1 MESLARFSVSRP
13 ATVLML
19 VLGILLLGGIS
30 FRRLGV
36 ELLPELANPRL
47 FVEVEAGDLPPSE
60 VEARITAPIEAAASL
75 SRGVVDVASV
85 SSTGG
90 AQVTVEYGWGADMDE
105 AFLDLQKGLAEFA
118 RREEVEE
125 VSVSRHDPNGRPVVV
140 AAFRHPE
147 VDDLDALRRTAES
160 IVRSELVRLPGVA
173 AVEVVGARR
182 LEVEVLTDA
191 YTLEA
196 YGLTLEQL
204 AAAVRNANRNMSGG
218 SIVEMGRRYLIRGVG
233 EFSSAADLEGLVVT
247 QISGEAAA
255 PEAGQGSGGPAEGA
269 GAAAASGAS
278 EPRAKPVFLRD
289 VAEVRQVLSQP
300 RSIVR
305 LDGRRCLGLEIY
317 REARHNTIDAS
328 RAVHGQLEVLRR
340 SLPGYEIEVIQDQ
353 SRFIAAAVSEVEE
366 TGLVGVL
373 LAVAVLFVFLRR
385 LGVTAVI
392 SLAIPISVVATF
404 NLMYFG
410 ELSLNL
416 MTLGGLALGAG
427 MLVDNAIV
435 VVENVF
441 RHMERGESPA
451 RAAVLGAGEVGGAIT
466 SATLTTIVV
475 FLPIVYLQGAAGELF
490 REQAWTV
497 AFSLLSSLFV
507 ALVVI
512 PMLCSRLLGRG
523 GAPPAGRVPFPRY
536 GALLG
541 ALLRRRVPVVLV
553 AAALVAGTGAV
564 LSRLGSE
571 FMPHLDP
578 GQLSLHLTLPEG
590 TRLDRTEGAVRNVE
604 TTIAASLGPELAHLY
619 SRVGRAAGAAG
630 PGEPLAGENRAVIHV
645 QLGEGS
651 PVTAAALAEALGEA
665 PAGPDAQVRYLLRE
679 TALETSLGRPEAPV
693 VVEIHGQ
700 SLGVLA
706 GLAEEVEERLAGIE
720 GLHGVESSLAPGRPE
735 IEIVVDRAAAAAFH
749 LGIDAIGSQLQS
761 LLSGQEAGRLRQ
773 RGEAADIVIRRPR
786 VTPEELGGLLLE
798 APGGLRVRLDEVS
811 RLRASRTPREILR
824 RNQQR
829 VVTVSAR
836 LDEGEPFDRVAGRV
850 TEALGQVSAPPEYGF
865 DLTGEEKLRQD
876 SFRNLRFALIL
887 AVVLV
892 YMVMAAQFESL
903 LHPFVI
909 LLTIPLAGV
918 GAVAL
923 LLALGMPLNV
933 MSFIGVILLAG
944 IAVNDSIVLV
954 DRINRNR
961 RSGQELEEAIVN
973 AGRTRIRP
981 ILMTSLTTMLA
992 LLPLAAGA
1000 GEGAVL
1006 RAPMAV
1012 AVIGGLFS
1020 CTALTLVVVP
1030 CVYHLFARV
1039 DRLRP
1044 AQAASR

>member
-19 VLGILLLGGIS
+19 VLAVLLLGGLS

-36 ELLPELANPRL
+36 ELLPDLANPRL
-47 FVEVEAGDLPPSE
+47 FVEVEAGDLPPAE
-60 VEARITAPIEAAASL
+60 VEARIVAPVEAAASL
-75 SRGVVDVASV
+75 TRGVVDVASV
-85 SSTGG
+85 SRTGG
-90 AQVTVEYGWGADMDE
+90 AQVTVEYGWHVDMDE
-105 AFLDLQKGLAEFA
+105 AFLDLQKGMAEFA
-118 RREEVEE
+118 RRPDVGEI
-125 VSVSRHDPNGRPVVV
+125 SVSRHDPNGRPVVV

-147 VDDLDALRRTAES
+147 VEDLDALRRTAES

-182 LEVEVLTDA
+182 REVEVLTDA

-204 AAAVRNANRNMSGG
+204 ASAITNANRNMSGG

-233 EFSSAADLEGLVVT
+233 EFSSAADLEALVVA
-247 QISGEAAA
+247 QVSGPAAGPQGAGPQAREAPAAAAA
-255 PEAGQGSGGPAEGA
+255 PEP
-269 GAAAASGAS
+269 
-278 EPRAKPVFLRD
+278 KPVFLRD
-289 VAEVRQVLSQP
+289 LAEVRQVLSEP

-317 REARHNTIDAS
+317 KEARFNTLDAA
-328 RAVHGQLEVLRR
+328 RAVHDQLESLRR

-366 TGLVGVL
+366 TGLIGVL
-373 LAVAVLFVFLRR
+373 LAVVVLFVFLRR
-385 LGVTAVI
+385 VGVTAVI

-441 RHMERGESPA
+441 RHLERGESPS
-451 RAAVLGAGEVGGAIT
+451 RAAIRGAGEVGGAIT

-507 ALVVI
+507 ALLVI
-512 PMLCSRLLGRG
+512 PMLCSRLLGGGG

-536 GALLG
+536 GALLT
-541 ALLRRRVPVVLV
+541 ALLRRRVAVALT
-553 AAALVAGTGAV
+553 AAALVAATAAV

-578 GQLSLHLTLPEG
+578 GQLSLRLTLPEG
-590 TRLDRTEGAVRNVE
+590 TTLARTEGAVGNVE
-604 TTIAASLGPELAHLY
+604 TSIAQSLGPELGHLY
-619 SRVGRAAGAAG
+619 SRVGRTAGAG
-630 PGEPLAGENRAVIHV
+630 GGESLAGENHAVIHV
-645 QLGEGS
+645 QLRPNS
-651 PVTAAALAEALGEA
+651 PVSPAALAEALGEA

-679 TALETSLGRPEAPV
+679 TALETSLGRSDAPV
-693 VVEIHGQ
+693 VVEIHGRA
-700 SLGVLA
+700 LGVLA
-706 GLAEEVEERLAGIE
+706 GLAGQVEERLAAVE
-720 GLHGVESSLAPGRPE
+720 GLTGVESSLGPGRPE
-735 IEIVVDRAAAAAFH
+735 IEIVVDRAAAAVFG
-749 LGIDAIGSQLQS
+749 LSSDAIGSQLEG

-773 RGEAADIVIRRPR
+773 GGEAADIVIRRPR
-786 VTPEELGGLLLE
+786 VTPAELRRLLLE
-798 APGGLRVRLDEVS
+798 APGGRRVRLDEVA
-811 RLRASRTPREILR
+811 RLRDTVTPREILR

-836 LDEGEPFDRVAGRV
+836 LDGEEPFDRVAGRV
-850 TEALGQVSAPPEYGF
+850 DEALRQVDRPPEYGF
-865 DLTGEEKLRQD
+865 VLTGEEKLRRD
-876 SFRNLRFALIL
+876 SFRNLRFALVL

-903 LHPFVI
+903 VHPFVI

-918 GAVAL
+918 GAVVL
-923 LLALGMPLNV
+923 LLTLGMPLNV

-961 RSGQELEEAIVN
+961 RAGQDLEAAIVH
-973 AGRTRIRP
+973 AGRTRLRP

-1020 CTALTLVVVP
+1020 STALTLVVVP
-1030 CVYHLFARV
+1030 CVYHLLARI

-1044 AQAASR
+1044 APAPSP

>member
-269 GAAAASGAS
+269 GAPAASGAS

-317 REARHNTIDAS
+317 REARHNTIDAA

-385 LGVTAVI
+385 PGVTAVI

-512 PMLCSRLLGRG
+512 PMLCSRLLGRE

-553 AAALVAGTGAV
+553 AAALVAGTGVV

-590 TRLDRTEGAVRNVE
+590 TSLDRTEGVVRNVE
-604 TTIAASLGPELAHLY
+604 TTIAGSLGPELAHLY

-645 QLGEGS
+645 QLREGS
-651 PVTAAALAEALGEA
+651 PVTAAALAEALGES

-706 GLAEEVEERLAGIE
+706 GLAEEVEGRLAAVE
-720 GLHGVESSLAPGRPE
+720 GLTGVESSLGPGRPE

-811 RLRASRTPREILR
+811 RLRASLTPREILR

-1044 AQAASR
+1044 AQALSR

>member
-90 AQVTVEYGWGADMDE
+90 AQVTVEYGWGADMDA

-125 VSVSRHDPNGRPVVV
+125 ISVSRHDPNGRPVVV

-255 PEAGQGSGGPAEGA
+255 PEAGQGSEGPAEGA
-269 GAAAASGAS
+269 GAAATSAAS

-289 VAEVRQVLSQP
+289 VAEVRQVLSEP

-317 REARHNTIDAS
+317 REARHNTIDAA

-604 TTIAASLGPELAHLY
+604 SSIAASLGPELAHLY
-619 SRVGRAAGAAG
+619 SRVGRAAGSAG

-706 GLAEEVEERLAGIE
+706 GLAEEVEEHLAGIE

-811 RLRASRTPREILR
+811 RLRASLTPREILR

-850 TEALGQVSAPPEYGF
+850 TEALGGVSAPPEYGF

-1020 CTALTLVVVP
+1020 CTALTLAVVP

>member
-269 GAAAASGAS
+269 GAPAASGAS

-289 VAEVRQVLSQP
+289 VAEVRQVLSEP

-553 AAALVAGTGAV
+553 AAALVAGTAAV

-604 TTIAASLGPELAHLY
+604 SSIAASLGPELAHLY
-619 SRVGRAAGAAG
+619 SRVGRAAGSAG

-811 RLRASRTPREILR
+811 RLRASLTPREILR

-1020 CTALTLVVVP
+1020 CTALTLAVVP

-1044 AQAASR
+1044 AQALSR

>member
-118 RREEVEE
+118 RRQEVEE

-255 PEAGQGSGGPAEGA
+255 PEAGQGPGGPAEGA
-269 GAAAASGAS
+269 GAPATSGAS

-289 VAEVRQVLSQP
+289 VAEVRQVLSEP

-317 REARHNTIDAS
+317 REARHNTIDAA
-328 RAVHGQLEVLRR
+328 RAVHGQLEILRR

-523 GAPPAGRVPFPRY
+523 GAPPAGRAPFPRY

-619 SRVGRAAGAAG
+619 SRVGRAAGSAG
-630 PGEPLAGENRAVIHV
+630 PGEPLAGENHAVIHV

-836 LDEGEPFDRVAGRV
+836 LGEGEPFDRVAGRV

-1020 CTALTLVVVP
+1020 CTALTLAVVP
-1030 CVYHLFARV
+1030 CVYHLFARI

-1044 AQAASR
+1044 AQALSR

>member
-1 MESLARFSVSRP
+1 MEALARFSVSRP

-19 VLGILLLGGIS
+19 VLAVLLLGGLS

-36 ELLPELANPRL
+36 DLLPDLANPRL
-47 FVEVEAGDLPPSE
+47 FVEIEAGDLPPSE
-60 VEARITAPIEAAASL
+60 VERRFAAPLEGAASL
-75 SRGVVDVASV
+75 TRGVLDVASV
-85 SSTGG
+85 SRTGG
-90 AQVTVEYGWGADMDE
+90 ARLTVEYGWDVDMDQ
-105 AFLDLQKGLAEFA
+105 AFLDLQKAMAEFA
-118 RREEVEE
+118 RRPGVDEI
-125 VSVSRHDPNGRPVVV
+125 SVSRHDPNGRPVVV

-182 LEVEVLTDA
+182 REVEVRTDA

-196 YGLTLEQL
+196 YGLTLDQL
-204 AAAVRNANRNMSGG
+204 ASAIANANRNMSGG
-218 SIVEMGRRYLIRGVG
+218 SIVEMGRRYLIKGVG
-233 EFSSAADLEGLVVT
+233 EFSSVADLEGLVVA
-247 QISGEAAA
+247 QVSGEGAGPPEGEAPGAAEGSGPAGAAA
-255 PEAGQGSGGPAEGA
+255 PEP
-269 GAAAASGAS
+269 
-278 EPRAKPVFLRD
+278 KPVFLRD
-289 VAEVRQVLSQP
+289 LAEVRQVLSEP
-300 RSIVR
+300 RTIVR
-305 LDGRRCLGLEIY
+305 LDGRRCLGLEIF
-317 REARHNTIDAS
+317 REAGHNTLDAA
-328 RAVHGQLEVLRR
+328 RAVRGQLEVLRR
-340 SLPGYEIEVIQDQ
+340 SLPGYEIEVVQDQ

-366 TGLVGVL
+366 TGLIGVL

-385 LGVTAVI
+385 AGVTAVI

-410 ELSLNL
+410 ELTLNL

-451 RAAVLGAGEVGGAIT
+451 RAAVLGAGEVGSAIT

-497 AFSLLSSLFV
+497 AFSLISSLFV
-507 ALVVI
+507 ALLVI
-512 PMLCSRLLGRG
+512 PMLCSRLLGSG
-523 GAPPAGRVPFPRY
+523 GPPPAGRAPFPRY

-541 ALLRRRVPVVLV
+541 AALRRRVPVVLV
-553 AAALVAGTGAV
+553 AAALVGGTAAV

-590 TRLDRTEGAVRNVE
+590 TSLERTEGAVRNLE
-604 TTIAASLGPELAHLY
+604 GSISRSLGPELGSVY
-619 SRVGRAAGAAG
+619 STVGRASGAGG
-630 PGEPLAGENRAVIHV
+630 SGESLAGENQAAIHV
-645 QLGEGS
+645 QLRPGS
-651 PVTAAALAEALGEA
+651 PVSPAALAEALGEA
-665 PAGPDAQVRYLLRE
+665 PAGPDGQVRYLLRE
-679 TALETSLGRPEAPV
+679 TALETSLGRSEAPV
-693 VVEIHGQ
+693 VVEVHGPA
-700 SLGVLA
+700 LGVLA
-706 GLAEEVEERLAGIE
+706 GLAGQVEERLAAVE
-720 GLHGVESSLAPGRPE
+720 GLTGVESSLGPGRPE
-735 IEIVVDRAAAAAFH
+735 IEIVVDRAAAAGFG
-749 LGIDAIGSQLQS
+749 LSIDAIGSQLES
-761 LLSGQEAGRLRQ
+761 LLSGREAGRLRQ
-773 RGEAADIVIRRPR
+773 GGEAADIVIRRPE
-786 VTPEELGGLLLE
+786 VTLAELGRLLLE
-798 APGGLRVRLDEVS
+798 APGGRRVRLDEVAG
-811 RLRASRTPREILR
+811 LRAAATPREILR
-824 RNQQR
+824 RNQHR

-836 LDEGEPFDRVAGRV
+836 LEGDEPFDRVAGRV
-850 TEALGQVSAPPEYGF
+850 EEALGPVDRPPEYGF
-865 DLTGEEKLRQD
+865 VLTGEEKLRRD
-876 SFRNLRFALIL
+876 SFRNLAFALLL

-903 LHPFVI
+903 VHPFVI

-961 RSGQELEEAIVN
+961 RSGQELERAIVN

-1030 CVYHLFARV
+1030 CVYHLFARI

-1044 AQAASR
+1044 AQAPTP

>member
-255 PEAGQGSGGPAEGA
+255 PEAGQGPGGPTEGA
-269 GAAAASGAS
+269 GAPATSGAS

-289 VAEVRQVLSQP
+289 VAEVRQVLSEP

-604 TTIAASLGPELAHLY
+604 SSIAASLGPELVHLY
-619 SRVGRAAGAAG
+619 SRVGRAAGSAG

-651 PVTAAALAEALGEA
+651 PVTAAALAEALGES

-811 RLRASRTPREILR
+811 RLRASLTPREILR

-1020 CTALTLVVVP
+1020 CTALTLAVVP

>member
-1 MESLARFSVSRP
+1 MEALARFSVSRP

-19 VLGILLLGGIS
+19 VLGVLLLGGLS

-36 ELLPELANPRL
+36 ELLPDLANPRL
-47 FVEVEAGDLPPSE
+47 FVEVEAGDLPPAE

-75 SRGVVDVASV
+75 TRGVVDVASV
-85 SSTGG
+85 STTGG
-90 AQVTVEYGWGADMDE
+90 AQVTVEYGWHADMDE

-118 RREEVEE
+118 RRPEVEE
-125 VSVSRHDPNGRPVVV
+125 ISVSRHDPNGRPVVV
-140 AAFRHPE
+140 AAFRHRE

-160 IVRSELVRLPGVA
+160 IVRGELVRLPGVA

-204 AAAVRNANRNMSGG
+204 AAAIRNANRNMSGG

-233 EFSSAADLEGLVVT
+233 EFASAADLEGLVVT
-247 QISGEAAA
+247 QLSGAAAA
-255 PEAGQGSGGPAEGA
+255 PEAREGSGGQAEGA
-269 GAAAASGAS
+269 GAPAPSGAAD
-278 EPRAKPVFLRD
+278 PRPKPVFLRD
-289 VAEVRQVLSQP
+289 VAEVRQVLSEP

-305 LDGRRCLGLEIY
+305 LEGRRCLGLEIY
-317 REARHNTIDAS
+317 REARHNTIDAA
-328 RAVHGQLEVLRR
+328 RAVHEQLEVLRR

-441 RHMERGESPA
+441 RHLERGESPA

-466 SATLTTIVV
+466 SAALTTIVV

-507 ALVVI
+507 ALLVI

-523 GAPPAGRVPFPRY
+523 ATPPAGRVPFPRY

-553 AAALVAGTGAV
+553 AAALVGGTAAV

-590 TRLDRTEGAVRNVE
+590 TSLDRTEGAVRNME
-604 TTIAASLGPELAHLY
+604 TAIAGSLGPELAHLY
-619 SRVGRAAGAAG
+619 SRVGRAAGSAA
-630 PGEPLAGENRAVIHV
+630 PGEPLAGENQAVIHV
-645 QLGEGS
+645 QLREGS
-651 PVTAAALAEALGEA
+651 PVSAAALAAALGEA
-665 PAGPDAQVRYLLRE
+665 PAGPEAQVRYLLRE
-679 TALETSLGRPEAPV
+679 TALETSLGRPQAPV

-706 GLAEEVEERLAGIE
+706 GLAEEVEQRLAAIE

-735 IEIVVDRAAAAAFH
+735 IEIVVDRAAAAGFH
-749 LGIDAIGSQLQS
+749 LSIDAIGSQLQS

-786 VTPEELGGLLLE
+786 VTPEELRDLLLE

-811 RLRASRTPREILR
+811 RLRASLTPREILR

-850 TEALGQVSAPPEYGF
+850 SEALGQVSAPPEYGF
-865 DLTGEEKLRQD
+865 DLAGEEKLRRD
-876 SFRNLRFALIL
+876 SFGNLRFALIL

-961 RSGQELEEAIVN
+961 RSGQDLEEAIVT

-1030 CVYHLFARV
+1030 CVYHLFARI

-1044 AQAASR
+1044 GPAPSR

>member
-125 VSVSRHDPNGRPVVV
+125 ISVSRHDPNGRPVVV

-247 QISGEAAA
+247 QVKGEAAA
-255 PEAGQGSGGPAEGA
+255 PEAGQGSGGQEGA
-269 GAAAASGAS
+269 GAPATSAAS

-289 VAEVRQVLSQP
+289 VAEVRQVLSEP

-317 REARHNTIDAS
+317 REARHNTIDAA

-553 AAALVAGTGAV
+553 AAALVAGTGVV

-604 TTIAASLGPELAHLY
+604 SSIAASLGPELAHLY
-619 SRVGRAAGAAG
+619 SRVGRAAGSAG

-811 RLRASRTPREILR
+811 RLRASLTPREILR

-850 TEALGQVSAPPEYGF
+850 TEALGGVSAPPEYGF

-923 LLALGMPLNV
+923 LVALGMPLNV

-1020 CTALTLVVVP
+1020 CTALTLAVVP

-1044 AQAASR
+1044 AQALSR

>member
-1 MESLARFSVSRP
+1 M
-13 ATVLML
+13 T
-19 VLGILLLGGIS
+19 
-30 FRRLGV
+30 
-36 ELLPELANPRL
+36 
-47 FVEVEAGDLPPSE
+47 
-60 VEARITAPIEAAASL
+60 
-75 SRGVVDVASV
+75 
-85 SSTGG
+85 STGG

-105 AFLDLQKGLAEFA
+105 AFLDLQKGMAEFA

-196 YGLTLEQL
+196 YGLTLEKL
-204 AAAVRNANRNMSGG
+204 AAAIRNANRNMSGG

-233 EFSSAADLEGLVVT
+233 EFSSAADLEGLVVA
-247 QISGEAAA
+247 QVNGEPEA
-255 PEAGQGSGGPAEGA
+255 PEAGQGSGGPEGA
-269 GAAAASGAS
+269 GAPAASAAS
-278 EPRAKPVFLRD
+278 EPRARPVFLRD
-289 VAEVRQVLSQP
+289 VAEVRQVLSEP

-317 REARHNTIDAS
+317 REARHNTIDAAG
-328 RAVHGQLEVLRR
+328 AVHGQLEVLRR

-366 TGLVGVL
+366 TGVVGVL

-523 GAPPAGRVPFPRY
+523 GAPPAGRIPFPRY

-590 TRLDRTEGAVRNVE
+590 TSLDRTEGVVRNVE
-604 TTIAASLGPELAHLY
+604 TTIAGRLGPELAHLY
-619 SRVGRAAGAAG
+619 SRVGRAAGSAG
-630 PGEPLAGENRAVIHV
+630 PGEPLAGESQAVIHV
-645 QLGEGS
+645 QLREGS
-651 PVTAAALAEALGEA
+651 AISAAALAEALGES

-693 VVEIHGQ
+693 VVEIHGRD
-700 SLGVLA
+700 LGVLA
-706 GLAEEVEERLAGIE
+706 RLAEEAEVRLAGIE

-773 RGEAADIVIRRPR
+773 RGAAADIVIRRPR
-786 VTPEELGGLLLE
+786 VTAEELRGLLLE
-798 APGGLRVRLDEVS
+798 TPGGLRVRLDEVS
-811 RLRASRTPREILR
+811 RLRATATPREILR

-850 TEALGQVSAPPEYGF
+850 TEALGGVSAPPEYGF

-1020 CTALTLVVVP
+1020 CTALTLMVVP

>member
-1 MESLARFSVSRP
+1 MEALARFSVSRP

-90 AQVTVEYGWGADMDE
+90 AQVTVEYGWGADMDA

-125 VSVSRHDPNGRPVVV
+125 ISVSRHDPNGRPVVV

-247 QISGEAAA
+247 QVSAEAAA

-289 VAEVRQVLSQP
+289 VAEVRQVLSEP

-317 REARHNTIDAS
+317 REARHNTIDAA

-553 AAALVAGTGAV
+553 AAALVAGTAAV

-604 TTIAASLGPELAHLY
+604 SSIAASLGPELAHLY
-619 SRVGRAAGAAG
+619 SRVGRAAGSAG
-630 PGEPLAGENRAVIHV
+630 PGELLAGENHAVIHV

-811 RLRASRTPREILR
+811 RLRASLTPREILR

-850 TEALGQVSAPPEYGF
+850 TEALGGVSAPPEYGF

-1020 CTALTLVVVP
+1020 CTALTLAVVP